1 MVIEQFN
8 VYLIDLD
15 PTTGSEMKKTRPCV
29 IISPNELN
37 RKLSTVIVAPLTSVI
52 RHYPCRLICK
62 FQKISGEIVLD
73 QMRALDKTRL
83 IKRLGS
89 LDEYGDEILKVIN
102 QIFDKG
108 H

>member
-15 PTTGSEMKKTRPCV
+15 PTTGTEMKKTRPCV

-62 FQKISGEIVLD
+62 FQNISGEIALD

>member
-52 RHYPCRLICK
+52 RHYPCRLICQ
-62 FQKISGEIVLD
+62 FQNISGEIALD

-89 LDEYGDEILKVIN
+89 LDEYSDEILKVIN

>member
-1 MVIEQFN
+1 MVAEQFN

-15 PTTGSEMKKTRPCV
+15 PTTSSEMKKMRPCV

-37 RKLSTVIVAPLTSVI
+37 RKLSTVIVAPLTFVI
-52 RHYPCRLICK
+52 RHYPCRLICN
-62 FQKISGEIVLD
+62 FQNIKGEIALD
-73 QMRALDKTRL
+73 QMRALDKSRL

-89 LDEYGDEILKVIN
+89 LEDNGDDILKVIN